1 MVRVLVTGAS
11 GFIAG
16 HVIRE
21 LVENGYAVRGTVRDP
36 AARDKVAHLPDSVEL
51 VQVDLDRDEGW
62 AEAVAGCQYVMHV
75 ASPFPSGPPRDEDEL
90 IRPAVEGTLRVLRA
104 AADSDTVER
113 VVLTSSIAAITSGRD
128 RHDTTVHTEQDWAD
142 LEHSAAYAKSKTL
155 AERAAWDFVAEHPR
169 LELVVVNPG
178 LVLGPVLRSESTT
191 STDVVRMLLARSV
204 PGSPRLAFAPVDVR
218 DIAIGHRLAMERPEA
233 AGKRYILAGDQ
244 MWMNDIAKV
253 LAAEFNPKGY
263 HVPTGRVPYWLMW
276 IMGRFNQTVRLGLDL
291 MRRPE
296 HVSARQAERDL
307 GWSMRPVRESIVD
320 TGRSLIEHGVVPVRG
335 QAKPARAG

>member
-21 LVENGYAVRGTVRDP
+21 LVDAGYAVRGTVRNT
-36 AARDKVAHLPDSVEL
+36 AAREKVAHLPSSVEL
-51 VQVDLDRDEGW
+51 VQADLDRDEGW
-62 AEAVAGCQYVMHV
+62 AEAVAGCRYVMHV
-75 ASPFPSGPPRDEDEL
+75 ASPLPSGVPRDEDEL
-90 IRPAVEGTLRVLRA
+90 IRPAVDGTLRVLGA
-104 AADSDTVER
+104 AAETGTVER
-113 VVLTSSIAAITSGRD
+113 VVLTSSIAAITSGHAD
-128 RHDTTVHTEQDWAD
+128 ETIVHTEQDWAD
-142 LEHSAAYAKSKTL
+142 LERCAAYPKSKTL
-155 AERAAWDFVAEHPR
+155 AERAAWDLVARDPR
-169 LELVVVNPG
+169 FELVVVNPG

-191 STDVVRMLLARSV
+191 STDVVRMLLARGV

-218 DIAIGHRLAMERPEA
+218 DVAVGHRLAMERPEA

-244 MWMNDIAKV
+244 MWMRDIAKV

-276 IMGRFNQTVRLGLDL
+276 IMGRFNQTVRLGLD
-291 MRRPE
+291 MIGRPE
-296 HVSARQAERDL
+296 RVSARQAERDL

-320 TGRSLIEHGVVPVRG
+320 TGRSLIEHGVVPARG
-335 QAKPARAG
+335 QTTPTGAA